1 MTLIEGAPSRVALF
15 GLPGAGKSTT
25 VSLLTPE
32 LEAAGLRVSVVKL
45 AQPLY
50 DVQHAFYERLGESL
64 TLGQQDG
71 ALLNFLGSHFRRIS
85 PDFLVADFARRCE
98 SAARSGAD
106 VLLCDDARPVDLG
119 PLAASGFR
127 LVKVSAPDALRRS
140 RKAQRGDQS
149 AGRDDHPTELGGESV
164 VPDFELVNE
173 GSLAELSRQVVAL
186 GEVLTVRWRH
196 PEARSSG
203 GAA

>member
-1 MTLIEGAPSRVALF
+1 MTLTQRAIPRIALF
-15 GLPGAGKSTT
+15 GLPGAGKSTI

-32 LEAAGLRVSVVKL
+32 LEAAGFRVSVVKL

-50 DVQHAFYERLGESL
+50 DVQHAFYERLGVEL
-64 TLGQQDG
+64 APGRQDG

-98 SAARSGAD
+98 IAARSGAD

-119 PLAASGFR
+119 PLADWGFR
-127 LVKVSAPDALRRS
+127 LVRVSAPDALRRA
-140 RKAQRGDQS
+140 RKAQRGDRS

-173 GSLAELSRQVVAL
+173 GSLADLTQQVVAL
-186 GEVLTVRWRH
+186 GEVLAGQWR
-196 PEARSSG
+196 RL
-203 GAA
+203 GATSAGRG